1 MPTPEMVREL
11 LSRIPYPGWS
21 RDIVSLGIV
30 QSVEV
35 AGDRVRIALETSGR
49 EPGTVEKVRESIRG
63 VLADAGIA
71 DVEFRSVAKGPVP
84 LPTAGTHPAAAGGT
98 APGAACGTGPAP
110 GARPGPPPVVQP
122 RVGRVLGVASGKG
135 GVGKS
140 TVAVNLACALA
151 LEGRKVGFL
160 DADIY
165 GPSAPLMFDLEGR
178 KPTEQDDRERL
189 VPLEAH
195 GVHVMSAGFF
205 LERDTALIWRGPLVA
220 GFVRQLITDVSWDGI
235 DDLVIDFPPG
245 TGDAQLTI
253 SQALRMD
260 GVLIVTT
267 PNDLALVDAVKG
279 VTMFRKVEVPILGIV
294 ENMAW
299 FECPHCGEKT
309 RIFGSGGPDAAAER
323 LGTRVVARIPI
334 DPEVVAETDR
344 GVPTVIGRPESPAA
358 RAYRELARQ
367 LAGKEARE

>member
-1 MPTPEMVREL
+1 MPTPEEVRAL

-21 RDIVSLGIV
+21 RDIVSLGLV

-35 AGDRVRIALETSGR
+35 DGDTARVFLETAGR
-49 EPGTVEKVRESIRG
+49 GPDVIEQVRRAIRDT
-63 VLADAGIA
+63 LAGAGISN
-71 DVEFRSVAKGPVP
+71 VEFRSVAKGPVP
-84 LPTAGTHPAAAGGT
+84 LPTAGTHPAAGGPAA
-98 APGAACGTGPAP
+98 APGGPAP
-110 GARPGPPPVVQP
+110 GPAARPGPPPPVQP
-122 RVGRVLGVASGKG
+122 KVKRVLGVASGKG

-140 TVAVNLACALA
+140 TVAVNLAVSLALA
-151 LEGRKVGFL
+151 GRKVGLL

-165 GPSAPLMFDLEGR
+165 GPSAPLMFDLEGQ
-178 KPTEQDDRERL
+178 KPEQQDEKGKL

-195 GVHVMSAGFF
+195 GVRVMSAGFF

-220 GFVRQLITDVSWDGI
+220 GFVRQLITDVAWDGL

-253 SQALRMD
+253 SQALQMD

-299 FECPHCGEKT
+299 FECPNCGERH
-309 RIFGSGGPDAAAER
+309 RIFGGGGPDAAAER
-323 LGTRVVARIPI
+323 LGTRVIARIPI
-334 DPEVVAETDR
+334 DPEVVAESDR
-344 GVPTVIGRPESPAA
+344 GVPTVISRPGSPAA
-358 RAYRELARQ
+358 RAYAELAREL
-367 LAGKEARE
+367 LAEEREE

>member
-1 MPTPEMVREL
+1 MPTPEEVRAL

-21 RDIVSLGIV
+21 RDIVSLGLV

-35 AGDRVRIALETSGR
+35 EGDTARIALETAGR
-49 EPGTVEKVRESIRG
+49 GPDVVERVRQAIRET
-63 VLADAGIA
+63 LAGAGIA
-71 DVEFRSVAKGPVP
+71 RVEFRSVARGPVP
-84 LPTAGTHPAAAGGT
+84 LPTAGTHPAA
-98 APGAACGTGPAP
+98 GPAP
-110 GARPGPPPVVQP
+110 GPATRPGPPPAVQP
-122 RVGRVLGVASGKG
+122 RVERVLGVASGKG

-140 TVAVNLACALA
+140 TVAVNLAVSLALA
-151 LEGRKVGFL
+151 GRRVGFL

-165 GPSAPLMFDLEGR
+165 GPSAPLMFDLEGK
-178 KPTEQDDRERL
+178 KPDRQDERGRL
-189 VPLEAH
+189 LPLEAH

-220 GFVRQLITDVSWDGI
+220 GFVRQLITDVAWDGL

-253 SQALRMD
+253 SQALQMD

-267 PNDLALVDAVKG
+267 PNDLALVDAIKG

-299 FECPHCGEKT
+299 FECPGCGERH
-309 RIFGSGGPDAAAER
+309 RIFGGGGPDAAAER
-323 LGTRVVARIPI
+323 LETRVIARIPI
-334 DPEVVAETDR
+334 DPGVVEESDR
-344 GVPTVIGRPESPAA
+344 GVPTVISRPDSPAA
-358 RAYRELARQ
+358 RAYADLAREL
-367 LAGKEARE
+367 LEKEGERE